1 MGGGGYGELV
11 GPGLNRTDLTEGLW
25 GGGYGELVGPGLN
38 RTDLTE
44 GLWGGLWGV
53 GGTTPE

>member
-1 MGGGGYGELV
+1 M

-25 GGGYGELVGPGLN
+25 GGGGYGELVGRGLN

-44 GLWGGLWGV
+44 GLWGGGLWGV
-53 GGTTPE
+53 GGTRPE

>member
-1 MGGGGYGELV
+1 M

-44 GLWGGLWGV
+44 GLWGGGV
-53 GGTTPE
+53 MGSWWDQA